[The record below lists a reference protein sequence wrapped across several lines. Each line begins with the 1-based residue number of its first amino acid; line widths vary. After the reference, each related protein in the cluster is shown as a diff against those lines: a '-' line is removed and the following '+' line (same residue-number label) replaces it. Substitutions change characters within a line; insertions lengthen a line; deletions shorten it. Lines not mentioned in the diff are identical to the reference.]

1 MTIPLKNTL
10 KERMEEP
17 VVAAAKAPPGSI
29 PAAGGAKVKTSRIS
43 WVDHA
48 RGIAIMLV
56 VYRHVV
62 IGLKRS
68 GVAISDTMYNVQEVF
83 YNFRMPV
90 FFILSGI
97 FVAGSL
103 CKRSRIEVLKDRA
116 ATVLWPYLVWGVI
129 MVSLEIFFSRFANS
143 QRQWT
148 DLFDII
154 IQPRGIDHLWYL
166 FALFNTSAL
175 YLLISKL
182 LKNQWLHGGLA
193 IVLHAVTFMAFLQGN
208 SLVSDAFYFYPY
220 FYIGTLLSPLLLNKE
235 KSGALLKFSNL
246 LWLFPLFLVGQ
257 WFWFQHRE
265 ETKTYFPLF
274 FIINLL
280 ACYFVYIIAH
290 RIEQKGHDWLSWL
303 GKYSLY
309 IYILHVPVAAVLR
322 NIMAHSHLTLNSWVL
337 IFICWIGGVLIPVGL
352 YTSLKRFGFGRL
364 FSLKHK
370 SGI

>member
-1 MTIPLKNTL
+1 MPSEMIIPLKNTL
-10 KERMEEP
+10 KEGPAEALAVSAP
-17 VVAAAKAPPGSI
+17 GAAKA
-29 PAAGGAKVKTSRIS
+29 KTSRIS

-62 IGLKRS
+62 IGLRRS
-68 GVAISDTMYNVQEVF
+68 GVAITDGMYNVQEVF

-103 CKRSRIEVLKDRA
+103 RRRSRTEVLKDRV
-116 ATVLWPYLVWGVI
+116 ATVLWPYLVWAVI

-143 QRQWT
+143 KRQWT

-154 IQPRGIDHLWYL
+154 IQPRAIDHLWYL

-182 LKNQWLHGGLA
+182 LKNPW
-193 IVLHAVTFMAFLQGN
+193 LHAVLATLLHAATFMAFLQGN

-220 FYIGTLLSPLLLNKE
+220 FYIGTLLSSLLLDKE
-235 KSGALLKFSNL
+235 KSDALLKFSHL
-246 LWLFPLFLVGQ
+246 LWLLPLFLACQ

-265 ETKTYFPLF
+265 ETRTYFPLF
-274 FIINLL
+274 FIINLV

-309 IYILHVPVAAVLR
+309 IYILHVPVAAVIR
-322 NIMAHSHLTLNSWVL
+322 NGLAHSGLSLNPWVL
-337 IFICWIGGVLIPVGL
+337 IFTCWVGGVLIPVIL
-352 YTSLKRFGFGRL
+352 YTSLKRWGFGRL
-364 FSLKHK
+364 FSLKNK
-370 SGI
+370 SRI

>member
-1 MTIPLKNTL
+1 MSSEMIVPLKNTL
-10 KERMEEP
+10 KEGT
-17 VVAAAKAPPGSI
+17 AAT
-29 PAAGGAKVKTSRIS
+29 GGAVKTKASRIT

-68 GVAISDTMYNVQEVF
+68 GIAVTDAMYNAQEVF

-103 CKRSRIEVLKDRA
+103 RKRTRMEVLKDRA
-116 ATVLWPYLVWGVI
+116 ATVLYPYLVWGII
-129 MVSLEIFFSRFANS
+129 MVALEMFFSRFANS
-143 QRQWT
+143 KRTWM
-148 DLFDII
+148 DFADII

-166 FALFNTSAL
+166 FALFNASAL
-175 YLLISKL
+175 YLLFSKL
-182 LKNQWLHGGLA
+182 VKNPWLHALLA
-193 IVLHAVTFMAFLQGN
+193 AALHAATFMSFLQGN

-220 FYIGTLLSPLLLNKE
+220 FYTGTLLSPLLLDKQ
-235 KSGALLKFSNL
+235 KSDALLRFRNL
-246 LWLFPLFLVGQ
+246 LWLFPIFLAGQ
-257 WFWFQHRE
+257 YFWFIHRE
-265 ETKTYFPLF
+265 EQHSFFPLLF
-274 FIINLL
+274 LINLV

-309 IYILHVPVAAVLR
+309 IYILHVPVAAIIR
-322 NIMAHSHLTLNSWVL
+322 NIFAHSGLTLNGWVL
-337 IFICWIGGVLIPVGL
+337 IFACWAGGVLIPVIL
-352 YTSLKRFGFGRL
+352 YTTLKRWGFGKL
-364 FSLKHK
+364 FSLKSK
-370 SGI
+370 SES

>member
-1 MTIPLKNTL
+1 
-10 KERMEEP
+10 
-17 VVAAAKAPPGSI
+17 
-29 PAAGGAKVKTSRIS
+29 
-43 WVDHA
+43 
-48 RGIAIMLV
+48 
-56 VYRHVV
+56 
-62 IGLKRS
+62 
-68 GVAISDTMYNVQEVF
+68 
-83 YNFRMPV
+83 
-90 FFILSGI
+90 
-97 FVAGSL
+97 
-103 CKRSRIEVLKDRA
+103 
-116 ATVLWPYLVWGVI
+116 
-129 MVSLEIFFSRFANS
+129 
-143 QRQWT
+143 
-148 DLFDII
+148 
-154 IQPRGIDHLWYL
+154 
-166 FALFNTSAL
+166 
-175 YLLISKL
+175 
-182 LKNQWLHGGLA
+182 LKNQLLHGGLA

-235 KSGALLKFSNL
+235 KSDALLKFSNL

-265 ETKTYFPLF
+265 ETKTYFLLF

>member
-1 MTIPLKNTL
+1 MLLQLKNTYDKGGKGL
-10 KERMEEP
+10 
-17 VVAAAKAPPGSI
+17 AAVKKIAKS
-29 PAAGGAKVKTSRIS
+29 SRIP

-68 GVAISDTMYNVQEVF
+68 GVAVSAGMYNVQEVF

-103 CKRSRIEVLKDRA
+103 RKRSRTEVLRDRA
-116 ATVLWPYLVWGVI
+116 ATVLYPYLVWGVI
-129 MVSLEIFFSRFANS
+129 MVTLEMLFSQFANS
-143 QRQWT
+143 KRGWT
-148 DLFDII
+148 DYLDII

-166 FALFNTSAL
+166 FALFNSSAL
-175 YLLISKL
+175 YLLFSRFVKNPLIHGL
-182 LKNQWLHGGLA
+182 LA
-193 IVLHAVTFMAFLQGN
+193 ATLHAITFLPFLQGN

-220 FYIGTLLSPLLLNKE
+220 FYIGTLLSPLLLDKE
-235 KSGALLKFSNL
+235 KSDVLLKFNKL
-246 LWLFPLFLVGQ
+246 LWVLPVFLAGQ
-257 WFWFQHRE
+257 WFWFVHRE
-265 ETKTYFPLF
+265 EPKTYWPLF
-274 FIINLL
+274 FIINLV

-309 IYILHVPVAAVLR
+309 IYILHVPVAAIIRTLA
-322 NIMAHSHLTLNSWVL
+322 AHSHLAINGWLL
-337 IFICWIGGVLIPVGL
+337 ILICWAGGVLIPVLL
-352 YTSLKRFGFGRL
+352 YTTLSRFGFKWL
-364 FSLKHK
+364 FSLKDK
-370 SGI
+370 SGA